1 MLKKQ
6 LIESFLV
13 TVVSVIAVLADSGL
27 AQAPFYQGKTLVI
40 VLGTAPGGAGDHR
53 TRALVP
59 SLRKYIPGN
68 PTIVLDHRP
77 GGGGRQAANHVYQVA
92 KPDGLTIGALSGSI
106 VALNVLGA
114 TGVMYDIDKF
124 IYLGA

>member
-1 MLKKQ
+1 MGKKH
-6 LIESFLV
+6 LIVPFWV
-13 TVVSVIAVLADSGL
+13 TIVAVLAVLADGAL
-27 AQAPFYQGKTLVI
+27 AQAPFYQGKTLVV

-68 PTIVLDHRP
+68 PTIVLEHKA

-92 KPDGLTIGALSGSI
+92 KP
-106 VALNVLGA
+106 
-114 TGVMYDIDKF
+114 TG
-124 IYLGA
+124 